1 MFSKKSCLL
10 STFVFQASLCENQGK
25 NGVFIKI
32 EIHRLYVRNI
42 KFLKHN
48 YSYNV
53 MYTYSLIFVW
63 KSYIIYGCAV
73 EFEFQKHYPRIYFK
87 CTFAI
92 CVWVI
97 DRFCWIY
104 IYVKYTQYLPRW
116 AQEYNLSN
124 SKLSML

>member
-48 YSYNV
+48 YSYN
-53 MYTYSLIFVW
+53 
-63 KSYIIYGCAV
+63 A
-73 EFEFQKHYPRIYFK
+73 
-87 CTFAI
+87 
-92 CVWVI
+92 
-97 DRFCWIY
+97 
-104 IYVKYTQYLPRW
+104 YL
-116 AQEYNLSN
+116 
-124 SKLSML
+124 

>member
-48 YSYNV
+48 YSYRFNI
-53 MYTYSLIFVW
+53 MYTYSLKFV
-63 KSYIIYGCAV
+63 
-73 EFEFQKHYPRIYFK
+73 
-87 CTFAI
+87 
-92 CVWVI
+92 
-97 DRFCWIY
+97 
-104 IYVKYTQYLPRW
+104 
-116 AQEYNLSN
+116 
-124 SKLSML
+124 

>member
-48 YSYNV
+48 YSYRFNI
-53 MYTYSLIFVW
+53 MYTYSLKFVW
-63 KSYIIYGCAV
+63 KIRYTICGCAV
-73 EFEFQKHYPRIYFK
+73 ECELQI
-87 CTFAI
+87 T
-92 CVWVI
+92 
-97 DRFCWIY
+97 
-104 IYVKYTQYLPRW
+104 
-116 AQEYNLSN
+116 LSQD
-124 SKLSML
+124 LV